1 VAEREIQSNSSDE
14 TISIGREIGASLAAP
29 VLILLT
35 GELGAGKTTLTKGIA
50 SGAGAAQEEEI
61 TSPTFTLIHKYTDG
75 GKSAKRPAVYH
86 IDLYRIESRPDLE
99 TLGLDD
105 IFNEIDPAHKLA
117 GGADQTR
124 TRGGRRAEDYDSRRL
139 RRHAVATKLSAHN
152 ARFTLAV
159 RAAPNP

>member
-1 VAEREIQSNSSDE
+1 MQSNSSDE
-14 TISIGREIGASLAAP
+14 TISIGREIGASLGAP

-75 GKSAKRPAVYH
+75 AKSAKRPAVYH

-105 IFNEIDPAHKLA
+105 IFNERVIVIVEWPERLILPTNWPMVQIKLEHV
-117 GGADQTR
+117 
-124 TRGGRRAEDYDSRRL
+124 AED
-139 RRHAVATKLSAHN
+139 
-152 ARFTLAV
+152 V
-159 RAAPNP
+159 RKITIRED

>member
-1 VAEREIQSNSSDE
+1 MQSNSSDE

-75 GKSAKRPAVYH
+75 AKSAKRPAVYH

-105 IFNEIDPAHKLA
+105 IFNERVIVIVEWPERLILPTNWPMVQIKLEHV
-117 GGADQTR
+117 
-124 TRGGRRAEDYDSRRL
+124 AED
-139 RRHAVATKLSAHN
+139 
-152 ARFTLAV
+152 V
-159 RAAPNP
+159 RKITIRED

>member
-75 GKSAKRPAVYH
+75 AKSAKRPAVYH

-105 IFNEIDPAHKLA
+105 IFNERVIVIVEWPERLILPTNWPMVQIKLEHV
-117 GGADQTR
+117 
-124 TRGGRRAEDYDSRRL
+124 AED
-139 RRHAVATKLSAHN
+139 
-152 ARFTLAV
+152 V
-159 RAAPNP
+159 RKITIRED